1 MKKLRKLPF
10 VLAFALALFAG
21 ACSEVPIEPVG
32 SDDDDDIII
41 KPPPPRSS
49 SQEPVVIDTLT
60 IG

>member
-32 SDDDDDIII
+32 SEDDDDVRVIPP
-41 KPPPPRSS
+41 KPTNSNTAPL
-49 SQEPVVIDTLT
+49 DTLT

>member
-10 VLAFALALFAG
+10 VLAFALAMFAG

-32 SDDDDDIII
+32 SDDDAPIVIRP
-41 KPPPPRSS
+41 KPPGAAIASP
-49 SQEPVVIDTLT
+49 DTLA

>member
-1 MKKLRKLPF
+1 MKKLKKLPF

-32 SDDDDDIII
+32 SDDDD
-41 KPPPPRSS
+41 
-49 SQEPVVIDTLT
+49 PVVIRPKPPGASTAPLDTLV